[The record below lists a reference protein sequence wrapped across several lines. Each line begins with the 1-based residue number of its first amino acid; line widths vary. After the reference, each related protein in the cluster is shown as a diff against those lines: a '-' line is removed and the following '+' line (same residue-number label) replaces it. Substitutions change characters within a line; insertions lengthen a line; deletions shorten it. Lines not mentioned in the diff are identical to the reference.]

1 SRHASSVPKPPVT
14 RRSRDATVSV
24 SSRRAPGSAPHA
36 VLRHPGAP
44 PAAVTRGWCWI
55 PGVKLYTRDDVL
67 ELAGQSSYELGLDY
81 IDRVTD
87 LGLDGGR
94 ITATVEGTEEYE
106 VDLHVEGGLGG
117 ECGCPYGEEG
127 NFCKHCVAVALV
139 FLYHAEHGTLARVA
153 DEP

>member
-1 SRHASSVPKPPVT
+1 
-14 RRSRDATVSV
+14 
-24 SSRRAPGSAPHA
+24 
-36 VLRHPGAP
+36 
-44 PAAVTRGWCWI
+44 
-55 PGVKLYTRDDVL
+55 
-67 ELAGQSSYELGLDY
+67 GQSSYELGLDY

-127 NFCKHCVAVALV
+127 NFCKHCVAVALGV
-139 FLYHAEHGTLARVA
+139 LYHAEHGTLSRVA
-153 DEP
+153 DEPGDSGDLAGYLTGLAHAELVDLLLDATERDPALGQRLALRAAAAP